1 MIEGLVIFV
10 VLALISVV
18 VGVVFGRVVA
28 APAIRHLADRADAD
42 EESGD
47 PPA

>member
-1 MIEGLVIFV
+1 VGEV
-10 VLALISVV
+10 VVFLIVVAIVAV

-28 APAIRHLADRADAD
+28 APALRRLADRVDED

-47 PPA
+47 RPA